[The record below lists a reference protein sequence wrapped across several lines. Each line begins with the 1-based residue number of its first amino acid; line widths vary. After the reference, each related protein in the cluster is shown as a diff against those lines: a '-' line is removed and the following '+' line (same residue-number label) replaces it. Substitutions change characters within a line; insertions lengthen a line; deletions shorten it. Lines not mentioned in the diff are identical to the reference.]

1 MESSWAMA
9 EALLA
14 YPQLADL
21 LGERHRIIG
30 SNWQNACTAQL
41 IARYLRRAV
50 TVMERV
56 DFSPAALRTDLGG
69 ARSAAAY
76 LDAVRWRFPP
86 PPPPSRC
93 QSLVSCTA
101 P

>member
-30 SNWQNACTAQL
+30 SN
-41 IARYLRRAV
+41 
-50 TVMERV
+50 
-56 DFSPAALRTDLGG
+56 
-69 ARSAAAY
+69 
-76 LDAVRWRFPP
+76 
-86 PPPPSRC
+86 
-93 QSLVSCTA
+93 
-101 P
+101 